1 MAAAE
6 DATKGRSLME
16 YARDRRRDGCEV
28 CALPDVIRVQMAQAS
43 DKKIRRPIVLAWLRD
58 EHGIEVADSAMT
70 THVNGHHDT
79 AL

>member
-1 MAAAE
+1 MVAE
-6 DATKGRSLME
+6 DAKGRSLME

-28 CALPDVIRVQMAQAS
+28 CSLPDEIRTQMMGAS

-58 EHGIEVADSAMT
+58 EHNIEIGDAAMT
-70 THVNGHHDT
+70 AHVNGHHDAS